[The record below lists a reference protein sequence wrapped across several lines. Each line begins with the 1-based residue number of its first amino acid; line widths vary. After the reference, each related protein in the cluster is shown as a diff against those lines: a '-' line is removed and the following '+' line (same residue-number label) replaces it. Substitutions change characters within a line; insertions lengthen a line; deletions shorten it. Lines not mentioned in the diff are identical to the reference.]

1 MKDAIANPLL
11 LQRCVTTR
19 RLASNR
25 RPCQSSS
32 SCSTTTCTY
41 LCLFTMKNRWGT
53 AMKKKIKQPEENE
66 ISVPWNHRCALVCD
80 EGLFHK
86 RCKDSFLCLGSSSV
100 IPCDVGLV
108 RLWLSWQ
115 ICCWDHLY
123 SHAWRS
129 CDIVLRDG
137 QACADH
143 MLRCPGAAP
152 CTRHLCNLPSG
163 QGSRI
168 GHVAFFQ
175 AQLKT
180 ARACFV
186 QFILYANE
194 GSQGSVY
201 TYCNVCYVQMKEV
214 RAQCIAELAEALRRS
229 ASHVALHPGIEALPS
244 AAPAAP
250 AGAPTSPMIEVE
262 HPSGGSTD
270 SAEQARQKGAGM
282 RDGMVVKSCLAACMQ
297 FPAAKDLHGLAAKE
311 FLDSS
316 FFACDI
322 LMVFGIHASPP
333 DCDALLEEWQHAAKC
348 VMTLPSSR
356 QAFSTWLAWLGC
368 RMIQPKMEA
377 AVRMLQ
383 PGESAFI
390 RCVGRE
396 GLESAVLRKSVT

>member
-1 MKDAIANPLL
+1 
-11 LQRCVTTR
+11 
-19 RLASNR
+19 
-25 RPCQSSS
+25 
-32 SCSTTTCTY
+32 
-41 LCLFTMKNRWGT
+41 MKNRWGT

-282 RDGMVVKSCLAACMQ
+282 RDGMVVKVSLCLKKGKEKNDYAVMSGSMHAISCCQGLTWACS
-297 FPAAKDLHGLAAKE
+297 KR
-311 FLDSS
+311 
-316 FFACDI
+316 I
-322 LMVFGIHASPP
+322 FG
-333 DCDALLEEWQHAAKC
+333 Q
-348 VMTLPSSR
+348 
-356 QAFSTWLAWLGC
+356 LGC